1 MKNIKW
7 RNLLE
12 LVGMII
18 TIVLSIVFFKLALA
32 SETMALNY
40 LMCSYIVGFIGLCL
54 GYDIYEKIRG

>member
-1 MKNIKW
+1 MKKINWK
-7 RNLLE
+7 NLIE
-12 LVGMII
+12 LIGMII
-18 TIVLSIVFFKLALA
+18 TIVLSIVFFKLALG